1 MIIGTISLSMP
12 AWSMSDFWKWKW
24 QIATLN
30 WSSSCFLKLKHLS
43 CHSFGEWGSLYD
55 KSLAFYLS
63 GKCHSVLIIFMMSI
77 QFLIYVNMSMLYIY
91 MVAQF
96 QTDTTSDYYVKG
108 RCFISMKWVRRPI
121 YLRMRYWKMRPWIPI
136 ITFQPHLPWPWM
148 LYVLLYCWV
157 VRMCVCTSLVCRR
170 LTGKGLTINTLCR
183 VNLSLS
189 VCKYLS
195 RLGKYL
201 EYIPK
206 IW

>member
-1 MIIGTISLSMP
+1 MISLFHFISQENVIQF
-12 AWSMSDFWKWKW
+12 SR
-24 QIATLN
+24 
-30 WSSSCFLKLKHLS
+30 
-43 CHSFGEWGSLYD
+43 
-55 KSLAFYLS
+55 
-63 GKCHSVLIIFMMSI
+63 FMMSI
-77 QFLIYVNMSMLYIY
+77 QFLLSNRCQYVNAVHIHGGSISNRYHIRLLCERQILY
-91 MVAQF
+91 
-96 QTDTTSDYYVKG
+96 YYVESQTSYWLKNEVLKNEALNTNHH
-108 RCFISMKWVRRPI
+108 IST
-121 YLRMRYWKMRPWIPI
+121 
-136 ITFQPHLPWPWM
+136 TFALT
-148 LYVLLYCWV
+148 LNVNVLLYCWV